1 MKGFRHL
8 HLLPASLF
16 VVCCLVS
23 MTQEGLAQRTV
34 SIKDALLLVQS
45 QQPQLTAYKEQAA
58 AAEHTISIAKNT
70 LMPDI
75 TAGYQAGFATYNNI
89 TGMSY
94 PGLILPIS
102 GPPSA
107 GNTYDPV
114 PGTALTALVKWN
126 PLTFGQRQAS
136 IEKATAQ
143 FKLANNYYNEALF
156 RHQYTVIAVY
166 LDAVYLRKLV
176 QSYQSAVSRSET
188 GLQQSLVYAQQGLR
202 PGIDTTQFQAALA
215 QATSDLLLI
224 QRQYYARVTELTRL
238 TGIPEEPDKI
248 SLSDTLIINQL
259 PAITDTAVVAANH
272 PLFQYYQAKKT
283 ATEAALKEIQRS
295 WRPRLDLWAN
305 AYARGSGVAAD
316 GSVHPSDGW
325 SLTRSNYGAGVQISF
340 PLLQFSQ
347 VNLQKKQYASLVKA
361 DEAQLSQVAL
371 DLQKQRQTAQ
381 FNYRQNILI
390 ANQSII
396 QSQSA
401 SYAFD
406 GLKLSYNTGLIDFT
420 RLMQGQYDLLKAET
434 GKADAY
440 LQAWHALLDIAVA
453 NGNLDEFINKMK

>member
-1 MKGFRHL
+1 
-8 HLLPASLF
+8 
-16 VVCCLVS
+16 
-23 MTQEGLAQRTV
+23 
-34 SIKDALLLVQS
+34 LLVQF
-45 QQPQLTAYKEQAA
+45 QQPQLNSYKEQAA
-58 AAEHTISIAKNT
+58 AAGHAIAIAKNT

-143 FKLANNYYNEALF
+143 FKLANSYYDEALF
-156 RHQYTVIAVY
+156 RQQYTVIATY
-166 LDAVYLRKLV
+166 LDAVYLQKLL
-176 QSYQSAVSRSET
+176 QSYQSNIERTET
-188 GLQQSLVYAQQGLR
+188 GLQQSLVYAQEGLR

-215 QATSDLLLI
+215 QATTDLLMI
-224 QRQYYARVTELTRL
+224 QQQYYARITELTRL
-238 TGIPEEPDKI
+238 TGLPDQPDNIK
-248 SLSDTLIINQL
+248 LSDTLVINQL
-259 PAITDTAVVAANH
+259 PAIADSSGVVTNH

-283 ATEAALKEIQRS
+283 VTEAALKEIQRS

-305 AYARGSGVAAD
+305 VYARGSGVAAD
-316 GSVHPSDGW
+316 GTVHQSDGW
-325 SLTRSNYGAGVQISF
+325 SLTRSNYGAGVQVSF
-340 PLLQFSQ
+340 PILQFSQ
-347 VNLQKKQYASLVKA
+347 VNLQKKQYTSLVKA

-371 DLQKQRQTAQ
+371 DLQKQQQTAQ
-381 FNYRQNILI
+381 FSYHQNVLI
-390 ANQSII
+390 ANQSMI
-396 QSQSA
+396 QAQA
-401 SYAFD
+401 AGYAFD
-406 GLKLSYNTGLIDFT
+406 GLKLSYATGLIDFA

-434 GKADAY
+434 GKAGAF